1 MSGTKPSVPSTSTP
15 PSSIQSSGQQP
26 ASPPSDVKTRS
37 RYQVYATFKGTDQV
51 AADTPY
57 LIAPKVQFNAAITVA
72 VQNLYQIPP
81 GGPPTA
87 PLIENDDFKFA
98 WSATDLSKVTPD
110 KVDNVNAQITIKN
123 NNIWKTAGAARQA
136 LRANFSDF
144 CAWIEALELGAQAL
158 VPSGAAVI
166 AQRIAEALPAPIDE
180 SLFYSAGLNAGFGL
194 NSSPFVDLLPGMR
207 LRVDFAAN
215 QFVGPGSPLNGLVGS
230 GQSYFYI
237 GRDGNQ
243 RVVFDTFLGA
253 IAAPETTAPLGQST
267 ASGLSDLQAAGAPRR
282 HYRLFYP
289 TQLPPAT
296 APGDS
301 RLTRNVTLLGADT
314 LADLKVATDA
324 YTASGTIAGAAS
336 GNLPIIAVS
345 FRGRAVAVPEIGVYV
360 NRRVAD
366 YRQSTLTYVPLGTT
380 LRQLLDQQ
388 AGTWN
393 PLQLYGESG
402 TITLRRFWSEVD
414 GLPQYRKV
422 MLNSVR
428 AADVRVFDLPLV
440 KSDMLDIAFD
450 VQD

>member
-1 MSGTKPSVPSTSTP
+1 MSGNTPSDPRASAPSL
-15 PSSIQSSGQQP
+15 QSSGQPP
-26 ASPPSDVKTRS
+26 AGPPSDVKTRS
-37 RYQVYATFKGTDQV
+37 RYQVYATFKGIDQIM
-51 AADTPY
+51 ADTPY
-57 LIAPKVQFNAAITVA
+57 LIAPKAQFNAAISVA

-87 PLIENDDFKFA
+87 PAIENDDFKFA
-98 WSATDLSKVTPD
+98 WSAADLSKVTPD

-123 NNIWKTAGAARQA
+123 NNIWKAAGSARQA

-144 CAWIEALELGAQAL
+144 CTRIEALELGAQAL

-166 AQRIAEALPAPIDE
+166 VQRVAEALPAPINE
-180 SLFYSAGLNAGFGL
+180 SLFFSAGLNAGFGL

-215 QFVGPGSPLNGLVGS
+215 QFVGPGSQLNGLVGS
-230 GQSYFYI
+230 GQFYFYI
-237 GRDGNQ
+237 GRDSNQ

-253 IAAPETTAPLGQST
+253 IAAPETTAPFGQST

-314 LADLKVATDA
+314 LADLKAATDA
-324 YTASGTIAGAAS
+324 YTASGTIAGASS

-402 TITLRRFWSEVD
+402 TITLRRFWSED
-414 GLPQYRKV
+414 NGLPQYRKV
-422 MLNSVR
+422 MLNSTR

-450 VQD
+450 VED

>member
-1 MSGTKPSVPSTSTP
+1 MSGTSPNGPSNRAAA
-15 PSSIQSSGQQP
+15 QSSGQPP

-37 RYQVYATFKGTDQV
+37 RYQVYASFKGSDQV

-57 LIAPKVQFNAAITVA
+57 LIAPKAQFNAPIAVV

-81 GGPPTA
+81 AGAPPA
-87 PLIENDDFKFA
+87 PAIENDDFKFA
-98 WSATDLSKVTPD
+98 WSAADLSKVTPD
-110 KVDNVNAQITIKN
+110 TADNVTAQITIKN
-123 NNIWKTAGAARQA
+123 NNIWKAAGGARQA
-136 LRANFSDF
+136 LRASFGDF
-144 CAWIEALELGAQAL
+144 CARIEALELSAQAL
-158 VPSGAAVI
+158 VDGGAAVI
-166 AQRIAEALPAPIDE
+166 AQRVAEALPAPIDE
-180 SLFYSAGLNAGFGL
+180 SLFFSAGLNAGFGL

-230 GQSYFYI
+230 GQFYYYI
-237 GRDGNQ
+237 GRDGDQ

-314 LADLKVATDA
+314 LADLQAATSA
-324 YTASGTIAGAAS
+324 YTADGTVAAASS
-336 GNLPIIAVS
+336 GNLPIIAAS

-360 NRRVAD
+360 NRRVGD

-393 PLQLYGESG
+393 PLQLVGVSRP
-402 TITLRRFWSEVD
+402 IVLRRLGSVVL
-414 GLPQYRKV
+414 GLPQSR
-422 MLNSVR
+422 
-428 AADVRVFDLPLV
+428 
-440 KSDMLDIAFD
+440 
-450 VQD
+450 